1 MKLQASA
8 PRLRKSS
15 SGPDSKPAPGW
26 SPFGFSSRFCTR
38 DRSSGLG
45 EFFFSSI
52 LLNMGFLLPRRRAS
66 CRMPVRGAG
75 TAILCSLEV
84 KGSEGGRGVA
94 GVMAG
99 EGCFGTGELFLMCC
113 DGAGV
118 IYNEEEAVPG
128 TRGWDA
134 ADAVSPPGFE
144 GADRKIEVVDV
155 RAVLAEG
162 LISEALPPRFG
173 CDSSGDIG
181 LPGAGI
187 YRDVEELTG
196 PRCVGTGALAGVP
209 GTGGEKGETTV
220 LCPPRLSVV
229 FLGADGLKMTE
240 DVAGRWPEKPGVKGR
255 ADLLNM
261 LVELAEKGSGVL
273 GGGGKKVGLGAVRI

>member
-38 DRSSGLG
+38 DRSSGFG
-45 EFFFSSI
+45 EFFFFSSI

-75 TAILCSLEV
+75 VAILSSLEV
-84 KGSEGGRGVA
+84 KGSAGGRGI
-94 GVMAG
+94 AG
-99 EGCFGTGELFLMCC
+99 ETAGKGCFGTGELLSMCC
-113 DGAGV
+113 DGAGL
-118 IYNEEEAVPG
+118 IYKEEEAVAG

-134 ADAVSPPGFE
+134 AEASPSSFE
-144 GADRKIEVVDV
+144 GVDRNIEVVDV

-162 LISEALPPRFG
+162 LVSGAPPTL
-173 CDSSGDIG
+173 CSDSSCGVG

-187 YRDVEELTG
+187 YRDVVELTG
-196 PRCVGTGALAGVP
+196 PRCPGTGVMVGVP
-209 GTGGEKGETTV
+209 GAGGEKEGTTV
-220 LCPPRLSVV
+220 LCPLRLSLG

-240 DVAGRWPEKPGVKGR
+240 VVAARWPEEPGVKGR

-261 LVELAEKGSGVL
+261 LVELAGKESGVI
-273 GGGGKKVGLGAVRI
+273 GGGGTKGGLGRPRS

>member
-45 EFFFSSI
+45 EFFFSST

-94 GVMAG
+94 AELAESCTGSG
-99 EGCFGTGELFLMCC
+99 EVLTMCC
-113 DGAGV
+113 AGAGL
-118 IYNEEEAVPG
+118 IYKEEEAVPG

-134 ADAVSPPGFE
+134 AEAASPPGFE
-144 GADRKIEVVDV
+144 GVDRNIEAVDV
-155 RAVLAEG
+155 RAGLAEG
-162 LISEALPPRFG
+162 LVSGPLPPALG
-173 CDSSGDIG
+173 CDSSGVVG

-196 PRCVGTGALAGVP
+196 PRCVGAGALVGVP
-209 GTGGEKGETTV
+209 GARGEKGETTV
-220 LCPPRLSVV
+220 LCPPRLSLG
-229 FLGADGLKMTE
+229 FLGTDGLKMTE

-255 ADLLNM
+255 ADLLNI
-261 LVELAEKGSGVL
+261 LVLEEKGSGVPV
-273 GGGGKKVGLGAVRI
+273 GCGKTVGLGGART